1 MTCFLWPAQ
10 SIGSLTEPLSQF
22 IDLFANKFVSGLPCF
37 LGDTADILNTIKQL
51 KYIPKADTRLTF
63 DVQSLCTCIPNEIG
77 LDALIQYLSKH
88 PGGILPPND
97 FLFTLSEMILTI
109 NSLGFWIPTCNLV
122 AQLWAV
128 LSPHPMLVLLWG
140 NGKRNTFI
148 THSKTHFCPRLLFG
162 KDTLMISG
170 HMER

>member
-22 IDLFANKFVSGLPCF
+22 IDLFANKFVSGLPSF

-51 KYIPKADTRLTF
+51 KYEQADTRLTF

-77 LDALIQYLSKH
+77 LDALIQYLNKH

-97 FLFTLSEMILTI
+97 FLFTLSEIILTI
-109 NSLGFWIPTCNLV
+109 NFFRFLDSYLQSRGAAMGSAFAPSYACLV
-122 AQLWAV
+122 MGQWEEKYIHYPL
-128 LSPHPMLVLLWG
+128 
-140 NGKRNTFI
+140 
-148 THSKTHFCPRLLFG
+148 
-162 KDTLMISG
+162 
-170 HMER
+170 